1 MTRRWVGAHL
11 SVGCFSALV
20 HLGLPRLGHTGR
32 PRRALPSRNRAR
44 YQEPLLSAD
53 RPDNVTLKA
62 VCVDDPAGFDQ
73 RDQGA
78 ACVTVLRPLLSTS
91 RASRGKNEGVLHVL
105 CQSVHE
111 LCRQVVKLVG
121 VARFLAYHAVT
132 LDRVIDVDGAP
143 LDPDERR
150 LCFLLF

>member
-121 VARFLAYHAVT
+121 VARFLAYYAVT
-132 LDRVIDVDGAP
+132 LDRVVDVDGAP
-143 LDPDERR
+143 LDPDEMRR
-150 LCFLLF
+150 WFQLF